1 MVPHTQGFYPVMI
14 RDDQIAM
21 MVGAGALA
29 LLLGA
34 LGFQYLAHLPP
45 CEMCHWQR
53 WPHIAAAL
61 IAFGGAFVWKGDKR
75 LFTIPVIL
83 LVPLL
88 GLVIAKQ
95 SDMALYIAI
104 VALLLAGFAA
114 LKGTVRHMAL
124 VTVLLLI
131 ASGLIGAYQTG
142 LQHGLLPLPPCSVAH
157 AYVMGSGAAETP
169 VSCNAVTW
177 SLFGLSLAAYNMIF
191 SFAIAATGGF
201 LLSRKHAA

>member
-1 MVPHTQGFYPVMI
+1 MLRHTQGFSPVMF
-14 RDDQIAM
+14 RDEQIAM

-61 IAFGGAFVWKGDKR
+61 IGFAGANLWKGDKR

-83 LVPLL
+83 LVPLA
-88 GLVIAKQ
+88 GVMIAKQ
-95 SDMALYIAI
+95 NDMAPYIAI

-114 LKGTVRHMAL
+114 LKGDVRHMAL
-124 VTVLLLI
+124 VTITLLI
-131 ASGLIGAYQTG
+131 VSGLVGAYQTA
-142 LQHGLLPLPPCSVAH
+142 LQHGLVPLPPCSVAH
-157 AYVMGSGAAETP
+157 PYVMG
-169 VSCNAVTW
+169 
-177 SLFGLSLAAYNMIF
+177 
-191 SFAIAATGGF
+191 
-201 LLSRKHAA
+201 